1 MTDGISTEQT
11 SAHANLP
18 TSSHLMSLPFHG
30 GPPTAKTQI
39 QSKQADSGIIHSE
52 IYLSTRK
59 LLATTKELDARQ
71 CSPKPV
77 AADAAVTHSHFSE
90 LLTRLVTDIS
100 AGGHDDLLQEV
111 MLPGLAH
118 LVSLI
123 EKTCS
128 NPT

>member
-1 MTDGISTEQT
+1 
-11 SAHANLP
+11 
-18 TSSHLMSLPFHG
+18 MSLPFHG